1 MMWIRQLALA
11 PAGSHERMNATFLGR
26 VAGEPRTIVDSDASV
41 PMDVEMSEANPKE
54 ISGPVTSDGGTAA
67 VALPEGMSPYA
78 TGGGGVTFERKVAVQ
93 YLAHLLVGDGASELG
108 DGRRVVSVGF
118 QQAPDHPVDD
128 LAVSAALPDEL
139 QPSLVLS
146 LAVRRSP
153 NLVGSDE
160 STRKLIRQFVDE
172 MANAPMEGPEHRMC
186 LVVAGP
192 QEHAEQLAT
201 LASHAAVQMDAAGF
215 FRLIGTPRKFQ
226 AAVRTRL
233 AQLAALVERALHD
246 LGVANTNAALVQQ
259 RTWELLSRLAVS
271 MPRLESP
278 DDTDWAAV
286 ANSLIPVAQGS
297 DPTAAAQL
305 RDRLVAL
312 SNEYAPK
319 SARVDLTVLRR
330 GAHAM
335 LDPTTRRNQKGWQVL
350 DHLHCMALAA
360 VRDEITGSDGGR
372 VSLDRSGVAA
382 ELVAAAAKAAAVV
395 VSGESGVG
403 KSALTLLGVTAADAT
418 GSDSL
423 QALCINLRQVSKLSV
438 QLKATLGC
446 PLSSLLC
453 ELSASQR
460 MLIIDAADAVA
471 EGMTDAFRYLVD
483 AAHNSEVKVIAV
495 TSVESQQVV
504 RDMLTDRFGTEVM
517 EHTVSPLS
525 EAELGEIVKTF
536 TELRNLSA
544 NRWSREL
551 LRRLVVVDLLVRGR
565 VRGVPLTDADAM
577 QEMWSGLV
585 RRHEMSDRGAPDA
598 REFVLLK
605 LAALALTDVS
615 DIEPLDVSSGFDPAA
630 LAGLRRDG
638 LLRTSHDDPFK
649 IGPEFA
655 HDEVRRYAVARL
667 LLDGDT
673 PASRILQA
681 GAPRWS
687 LSAAQLACQAWL
699 QRPHTAKTPLT
710 GRLDTLQESFDRL
723 VRTGHGTRWGDV
735 PGEALLSLARPRRV
749 LRDAWPGLL
758 ADDAVGLRRLARLV
772 DQRLRDKSGIV
783 NHIAVAPVIELLLE
797 DVTPWQSGKYIEDLL
812 RDWLQAH
819 VVAKT
824 PAGDPLRILL
834 RKRLVAACV
843 AGDRRLAEEREAVA
857 ATSEAERAP
866 QPRKEDRRLLTRL
879 LFAFRRLF
887 AWGVGRRAHFSG
899 RIERARRSAGS
910 HNDRFVE
917 VGYGSRPRRQRPEV
931 PREITDAI
939 VLELLALVGPDL
951 GSDGEAI
958 LCRVARDAPSWLAPA
973 VEELFTGHALANYRR
988 GLLVRL
994 TEAYYVDEES
1004 GGSRFDD
1011 DGIRRHRARSFGIV
1025 PQSAYFRGPFTPLLQ
1040 TDFRNGVAVIN
1051 RLLNHA
1057 ARIRVSTLAGL
1068 GPASPPFHDSVGDE
1082 LELEITGTRRRY
1094 IGDGHVWRWY
1104 RGTAVGPYPCMS
1116 ALQSL
1121 ERVCDQL
1128 IKIDIPIS
1136 TVIEILLRDCDNL
1149 AMVGLVVGLLVRHL
1163 EHTGRLLDPYLADPL
1178 IWHHEFG
1185 RSTGEMSGLAAG
1197 SEGLVNPDRRTWS
1210 LREAAGCM
1218 VLRADERRAA
1228 ELRAV
1233 GETLV
1238 AKARRD
1244 IESAEDE
1251 SVTEPAREAGDSAE
1265 HQLAIVRA
1273 WASSLDR
1280 STYRAYDAPDGPY
1293 IQSMP
1298 PEDVTQALEP
1308 SDEKLERAQ
1317 AVSRLVV
1324 RYHINRNKRAAG
1336 EVGPDEL
1343 TTDLAMARRLLEHPP
1358 SDGILDP
1365 WEAPAMVAVAAL
1377 ESHLLSRL
1385 DFPNEALSFA
1395 AETVLQI
1402 GEAEATGNDEFD
1414 HSYYEQGADR
1424 SAARAVPLLLLP
1436 SASRLRSVI
1445 DRADGC
1451 TTFERAVGAS
1461 MKLAQAATNEVPLHL
1476 ARGLDHLWKTPCT
1489 EDGHCHHEVGWL
1501 IATETMR
1508 HCVFS
1513 GWDPATKRRT
1523 VRALKEPYA
1532 YSLDRVDDNSIL
1544 AFRLDAAIRALAPAA
1559 IAGICVSARARDLL
1573 LTLLAAQ
1580 RRSLLSEDHYDA
1592 DHRGSHTLLSARALL
1607 TLAEECDDAPIHE
1620 HINAFADSSALLG
1633 HLISA
1638 LSAAAEETPER
1649 AATARRIWPNIVR
1662 RVLEMKASGLIS
1674 FRDRNFGD
1682 MAFAALIPNA
1692 TVESSY
1698 LYPEV
1703 EDSRIAWWQPLA
1715 MQPEVEAWLV
1725 TAAGRSSCVDHL
1737 IKFLRVL
1744 TPEDQVRTG
1753 LPWVT
1758 KLVCADPAHTA
1769 SHSYMVTSWLIEIRS
1784 TAADTDLLASWQEV
1798 VDALVVAGVRQLAP
1812 YSE

>member
-1 MMWIRQLALA
+1 
-11 PAGSHERMNATFLGR
+11 
-26 VAGEPRTIVDSDASV
+26 
-41 PMDVEMSEANPKE
+41 MSEPNPKA
-54 ISGPVTSDGGTAA
+54 IDAPVKNAGGTDA
-67 VALPEGMSPYA
+67 VAPTGSTSPYA
-78 TGGGGVTFERKVAVQ
+78 SGGGGVTFERQVAVQ
-93 YLAHLLVGDGASELG
+93 YLAHLLAGDFANELG
-108 DGRRVVSVGF
+108 EGRRVVSVAF

-128 LAVSAALPDEL
+128 LVVRAARPDDL
-139 QPSLVLS
+139 QPSLVLA

-153 NLVGSDE
+153 NLVASDE
-160 STRKLIRQFVDE
+160 STRKLFRQFVDE
-172 MANAPMEGPEHRMC
+172 MANTPTEGPEHRMC

-192 QEHAEQLAT
+192 QEPAKQLAT
-201 LASHAAVQMDAAGF
+201 LANHAAHQMDATGF
-215 FRLIGTPRKFQ
+215 FDLVRTPRKFQ
-226 AAVRTRL
+226 AAVRDRL
-233 AQLAALVERALHD
+233 AQLEVLVECALHD
-246 LGVANTNAALVQQ
+246 LGVANTDAALVQQ
-259 RTWELLSRLAVS
+259 RTWELLSRLEVS

-278 DDTDWAAV
+278 DETDWAAV
-286 ANSLIPVAQGS
+286 ANRLITVVRGA
-297 DPTAAAQL
+297 DPTAASQL

-312 SNEYAPK
+312 ASGYSPK
-319 SARVDLTVLRR
+319 SACVDLKLLRR
-330 GAHAM
+330 DAHAM
-335 LDPTTRRNQKGWQVL
+335 LDSTTWRNQNGWKVL

-360 VRDEITGSDGGR
+360 VRDQITGSDGGPGLH
-372 VSLDRSGVAA
+372 LDRSD
-382 ELVAAAAKAAAVV
+382 AAAKLIASVAEAAAVV
-395 VSGESGVG
+395 VSGASGIG
-403 KSALTLLGVTAADAT
+403 KSALVLRGLTAAGRAEP
-418 GSDSL
+418 GSL
-423 QALCINLRQVSKLSV
+423 QALCINLRRIPKLTV
-438 QLKATLGC
+438 EFEHMLGC
-446 PLSSLLC
+446 PFSTLLA
-453 ELSASQR
+453 ELSAPQR
-460 MLIIDAADAVA
+460 VLIVDAADAVT
-471 EGMTDAFRYLVD
+471 EGREEAFRYLVG
-483 AAHNSEVKVIAV
+483 AAQESEVKVIAV
-495 TSVESQQVV
+495 ASIDSQKVV
-504 RDMLTDRFGTEVM
+504 RDIATERFLTDVTTYGVTPLTDSEIDQIVDRFPE
-517 EHTVSPLS
+517 LS
-525 EAELGEIVKTF
+525 KLKSHA
-536 TELRNLSA
+536 R
-544 NRWSREL
+544 SRKL
-551 LRRLVVVDLLVRGR
+551 LRRLVIADLFVRGR
-565 VRGVPLTDADAM
+565 VRGVPSTEADAM
-577 QEMWSGLV
+577 QEVWAGLV
-585 RRHEMSDRGAPDA
+585 RRHEKADSGSPVARDVALLRLAHLELYGGDRL
-598 REFVLLK
+598 EVI
-605 LAALALTDVS
+605 S
-615 DIEPLDVSSGFDPAA
+615 DIDPAA
-630 LAGLRRDG
+630 VDGLCRDE
-638 LLRTSHDDPFK
+638 LLRTSPHDASL

-667 LLDGDT
+667 LLSEET
-673 PASRILQA
+673 PASRMLQA

-687 LSAAQLACQAWL
+687 LSAAQLASQAWL
-699 QRPHTAKTPLT
+699 QRPHGPKTPLA
-710 GRLDTLQESFDRL
+710 GRLSTLQESFDRL
-723 VRTGHGTRWGDV
+723 VKAGHGARWGDV
-735 PGEALLSLARPRRV
+735 PGEALLALADPQPV
-749 LRDAWPGLL
+749 LRDAWPELV

-772 DQRLRDKSGIV
+772 DQRLRDDKGIV
-783 NHIAVAPVIELLLE
+783 NHIAVEPIIALLLE
-797 DVTPWQSGKYIEDLL
+797 DTTPWRSGKYAEDLL

-819 VVAKT
+819 VVAKAV
-824 PAGDPLRILL
+824 AGHSLRILL
-834 RKRLVAACV
+834 RQRLIEACA
-843 AGDRRLAEEREAVA
+843 AGDRRLAQEREVAA
-857 ATSEAERAP
+857 ATSQAEKAP
-866 QPRKEDRRLLTRL
+866 QVRKEELRFLTRL
-879 LFAFRRLF
+879 LFAFCRLF

-899 RIERARRSAGS
+899 RIERDRRSAGS

-1025 PQSAYFRGPFTPLLQ
+1025 PQFAYFRGPFIPLLQ

-1057 ARIRVSTLAGL
+1057 ARARVRTLSRL
-1068 GPASPPFHDSVGDE
+1068 GPVGPPFHDGVGYE
-1082 LELEITGTRRRY
+1082 TKLAITSTRRRY
-1094 IGDGHVWRWY
+1094 IGDEHVWRWY

-1116 ALQSL
+1116 ALQAL

-1128 IKIDIPIS
+1128 IKIQIPIS
-1136 TVIEILLRDCDNL
+1136 RVIEILLCDCENL

-1163 EHTGRLLDPYLADPL
+1163 EHTGRLLDPCLADPL

-1185 RSTGEMSGLAAG
+1185 RSASEMSGLAAD

-1273 WASSLDR
+1273 SASSLDR
-1280 STYRAYDAPDGPY
+1280 STYRAYDAPDGSY

-1308 SDEKLERAQ
+1308 SDEKLERAL

-1324 RYHINRNKRAAG
+1324 RYHINRNKRSAD

-1343 TTDLAMARRLLEHPP
+1343 TTDLAIARRLLEHPP

-1377 ESHLLSRL
+1377 ESHLLSGL
-1385 DFPNEALSFA
+1385 DLPHDALSFA

-1402 GEAEATGNDEFD
+1402 GEAKPTGNDEFD
-1414 HSYYEQGADR
+1414 HSYFEQGADR

-1451 TTFERAVGAS
+1451 TRFERAVGAS
-1461 MKLAQAATNEVPLHL
+1461 MKLTQAATNEVPLHL

-1523 VRALKEPYA
+1523 VLALKEPYA
-1532 YSLDRVDDNSIL
+1532 KSLDRVDDSSIL

-1573 LTLLAAQ
+1573 LALLAAQ
-1580 RRSLLSEDHYDA
+1580 RRSLLSEEQYDA
-1592 DHRGSHTLLSARALL
+1592 DPRGSHTLLSARALL
-1607 TLAEECDDAPIHE
+1607 TLAEECDGTLILE
-1620 HINAFADSSALLG
+1620 HIDAYADNSALLY
-1633 HLISA
+1633 HLLSA

-1649 AATARRIWPNIVR
+1649 AAAARRIWPNVVR
-1662 RVLEMKASGLIS
+1662 HVLDLNESGHTPFGDGIS
-1674 FRDRNFGD
+1674 GD

-1692 TVESSY
+1692 TGESSY

-1725 TAAGRSSCVDHL
+1725 TAAGRPHCVDHL
-1737 IKFLRVL
+1737 IHFLRVL

-1753 LPWVT
+1753 LPWVS
-1758 KLVCADPAHTA
+1758 KLVSTDLDHTA
-1769 SHSYMVTSWLIEIRS
+1769 GRALTLSTWLIEIRS
-1784 TAADTDLLASWQEV
+1784 VADHAGLLASWQEV

>member
-1 MMWIRQLALA
+1 
-11 PAGSHERMNATFLGR
+11 
-26 VAGEPRTIVDSDASV
+26 
-41 PMDVEMSEANPKE
+41 MSEANHAQG
-54 ISGPVTSDGGTAA
+54 SGAPVKSVGGTDA
-67 VALPEGMSPYA
+67 VGPPQGMSPYA

-93 YLAHLLVGDGASELG
+93 YLSHLLVGDGACELG
-108 DGRRVVSVGF
+108 DGRRVVSVAF

-128 LAVSAALPDEL
+128 LVVSAALPDE
-139 QPSLVLS
+139 QIPSLVLT

-153 NLVGSDE
+153 NLVASDE
-160 STRKLIRQFVDE
+160 STRKLVRQFVDE
-172 MANAPMEGPEHRMC
+172 MANAPMEGPEHRLC

-192 QEHAEQLAT
+192 QGHAKQLAT
-201 LASHAAVQMDAAGF
+201 LASHATDQMDADGF
-215 FRLIGTPRKFQ
+215 FNLIRTPSEFPAILQ
-226 AAVRTRL
+226 GRL
-233 AQLAALVERALHD
+233 AQFELLVKRALHD
-246 LGVANTNAALVQQ
+246 LGGANTDAALVQQ
-259 RTWELLSRLAVS
+259 STWKLLSRLVVS

-278 DDTDWAAV
+278 DETDWAAV
-286 ANSLIPVAQGS
+286 ANSLIPVTRGS
-297 DPTAAAQL
+297 DPAAASQL
-305 RDRLVAL
+305 RDRLVAIA
-312 SNEYAPK
+312 NEYSPK
-319 SARVDLTVLRR
+319 AARVDLKLLRR
-330 GAHAM
+330 AAHAM
-335 LDPTTRRNQKGWQVL
+335 LDPTTRRHQKGWQIL
-350 DHLHCMALAA
+350 DHLHCRALAA
-360 VRDEITGSDGGR
+360 VRDEITGSDGVR
-372 VSLDRSGVAA
+372 VRLDRSAA
-382 ELVAAAAKAAAVV
+382 RAALVATVAKAAAVV

-403 KSALTLLGVTAADAT
+403 KSALALSGVTSVTDS
-418 GSDSL
+418 GPDSL
-423 QALCINLRQVSKLSV
+423 QALCINLRQVPSLPV
-438 QLKATLGC
+438 QFEAILGC
-446 PLSSLLC
+446 PLSTLLC

-460 MLIIDAADAVA
+460 VLVVDAADAA
-471 EGMTDAFRYLVD
+471 TEGMTEVFHYVLD
-483 AAHNSEVKVIAV
+483 AAANSDVKVMAV
-495 TSVESQQVV
+495 TSNDSRQVV
-504 RDMLTDRFGTEVM
+504 RDTLTERLGAEVV
-517 EHTVSPLS
+517 EHTVAPLS
-525 EAELGEIVKTF
+525 DAEVDEVAKTF
-536 TELRNLSA
+536 VELSKLSA
-544 NRWSREL
+544 NPRSREL
-551 LRRLVVVDLLVRGR
+551 LRRLIVVDLLVRGR
-565 VRGVPLTDADAM
+565 IRGVPLTDADAL
-577 QEMWSGLV
+577 QEVWSGLV
-585 RRHEMSDRGAPDA
+585 RRHEMSDNGAPDA

-605 LAALALTDVS
+605 LADFALSDVGGIELL
-615 DIEPLDVSSGFDPAA
+615 DISSRFDHAA

-667 LLDGDT
+667 LLSEET
-673 PASRILQA
+673 PAVRILQA
-681 GAPRWS
+681 VTPRWS

-699 QRPHTAKTPLT
+699 QRWDAPMTPLT
-710 GRLDTLQESFDRL
+710 GRLGALQESFDRL
-723 VRTGHGTRWGDV
+723 VQAGHGVRWGDV
-735 PGEALLSLARPRRV
+735 PGEALLSLAEPRTV

-772 DQRLRDKSGIV
+772 DQRLRDKRGIV
-783 NHIAVAPVIELLLE
+783 NHIAVVPVIELLLE

-857 ATSEAERAP
+857 ATSEVERAP
-866 QPRKEDRRLLTRL
+866 QPREEDRRLLTRL

-899 RIERARRSAGS
+899 RIERDRRSAGS

-917 VGYGSRPRRQRPEV
+917 VGYGSRPRRRRTEV

-1025 PQSAYFRGPFTPLLQ
+1025 PQFAYFRGPFIPLLQ

-1057 ARIRVSTLAGL
+1057 ARARVRTLSRL
-1068 GPASPPFHDSVGDE
+1068 GPVGPPFHDGVGYETE
-1082 LELEITGTRRRY
+1082 LAITGTRRRY
-1094 IGDGHVWRWY
+1094 IGDEHVWRWY

-1128 IKIDIPIS
+1128 IKIQIPIS
-1136 TVIEILLRDCDNL
+1136 TVIEIVLCDCENL

-1163 EHTGRLLDPYLADPL
+1163 EHAGRLLDPYLADPL
-1178 IWHHEFG
+1178 VWHHEFG
-1185 RSTGEMSGLAAG
+1185 RSTGEMSGLAAD

-1210 LREAAGCM
+1210 LSEAAGCM
-1218 VLRADERRAA
+1218 VLRADEKRVA

-1280 STYRAYDAPDGPY
+1280 STYRAYDAPDGSY

-1324 RYHINRNKRAAG
+1324 RYHINRNKRSAG

-1343 TTDLAMARRLLEHPP
+1343 TTDLAIARRLLEHPP

-1365 WEAPAMVAVAAL
+1365 WEAPAMAAVAAL
-1377 ESHLLSRL
+1377 EAHLLSGL
-1385 DFPNEALSFA
+1385 DLPHDALSFA

-1402 GEAEATGNDEFD
+1402 GEEKATGNDEFD
-1414 HSYYEQGADR
+1414 HSYHEQGADR

-1436 SASRLRSVI
+1436 SASRLRSVV

-1513 GWDPATKRRT
+1513 GWDPATKRRA
-1523 VRALKEPYA
+1523 VLVLKEPYA
-1532 YSLDRVDDNSIL
+1532 YSLERADDNSIL
-1544 AFRLDAAIRALAPAA
+1544 AFRFDAAIRTLAPAA

-1573 LTLLAAQ
+1573 LALLAAQ
-1580 RRSLLSEDHYDA
+1580 RRSLLSEEQYDA
-1592 DHRGSHTLLSARALL
+1592 DPRGSHTLLSARALL
-1607 TLAEECDDAPIHE
+1607 TLAEECDGTPILE
-1620 HINAFADSSALLG
+1620 HIDAYADNSALLY
-1633 HLISA
+1633 HLLSA

-1649 AATARRIWPNIVR
+1649 AAAARRIWPNVVR
-1662 RVLEMKASGLIS
+1662 HVLELNESGHTP
-1674 FRDRNFGD
+1674 FGD
-1682 MAFAALIPNA
+1682 GISGDLAFAALIPNA
-1692 TVESSY
+1692 TGESSY

-1703 EDSRIAWWQPLA
+1703 EDSRLAWWQPLA

-1725 TAAGRSSCVDHL
+1725 TAAGRPYCVEHL
-1737 IKFLRVL
+1737 IHFLRVL

-1753 LPWVT
+1753 LPWVS
-1758 KLVCADPAHTA
+1758 KLVSTDLDHTA
-1769 SHSYMVTSWLIEIRS
+1769 GRAPTLSTWLIEVRS
-1784 TAADTDLLASWQEV
+1784 VADHAGLLASWQDV